1 MRRLHL
7 FSQIINCTRALCM
20 KNNSSFD
27 NFGDSHITVVGLFV
41 PLV

>member
-1 MRRLHL
+1 
-7 FSQIINCTRALCM
+7 M